1 MGLRTGLDATVCT
14 EQGHPGPWYQRLPHF
29 KADHAPSAGEELQS
43 EYFVA
48 RRYSERALLALAE
61 IASVFHPFLLVS
73 EIRTVAADELLLSR
87 IPKAS
92 WGRPAAL
99 DFILHGA

>member
-1 MGLRTGLDATVCT
+1 MRFCVVCMLA
-14 EQGHPGPWYQRLPHF
+14 GCDCPHRPAS
-29 KADHAPSAGEELQS
+29 K